1 MNLIL
6 TLEALKV
13 YKVKHERLI
22 QLAFVVLYLIN
33 IAPYVLPVG
42 DMDFSGFLYATEK
55 FIQDPSQP
63 VPQLTSGNLL
73 SLGLIAVTG
82 LVDLLVALSYSVLL
96 AGEQA
101 RLPGKTIL
109 LRFAKGLPALLL
121 TLLLLLVPVLLS
133 SLLFM
138 IPALILVTNLY
149 VLPVLLLLEN
159 RKLTEALQASI
170 QPVKGFKMMI
180 LLQMFFLSII
190 LSLPESLILSFLPQT
205 LLTSIL
211 VPQFFVVLQVFA
223 QGRLLGMFYL
233 FLVKKVPI
241 VIPSKPQL

>member
-170 QPVKGFKMMI
+170 QLVKGFKMMI

>member
-13 YKVKHERLI
+13 YKVKHERLV
-22 QLAFVVLYLIN
+22 QLAFVVLYLVN

-42 DMDFSGFLYATEK
+42 DMDFSGFLYATET
-55 FIQDPSQP
+55 FIQDPSKP
-63 VPQLTSGNLL
+63 LPLLTSGNLL

-82 LVDLLVALSYSVLL
+82 LVDLLATMGYSVLM
-96 AGEQA
+96 AGEHA
-101 RLPGKTIL
+101 GFSGKTML
-109 LRFAKGLPALLL
+109 LRLAKGLPALLL
-121 TLLLLLVPVLLS
+121 TLLLLLVPVILS
-133 SLLFM
+133 SFLFM
-138 IPALILVTNLY
+138 IPVLLLVTNLY
-149 VLPVLLLLEN
+149 VLPVLLLSEN
-159 RKLTEALQASI
+159 RKLTEALQAAI
-170 QPVKGFKMMI
+170 QLVKGFKMMI

-190 LSLPESLILSFLPQT
+190 LSLPESLVLGFMPQT

-233 FLVKKVPI
+233 FLVKKVPV

>member
-22 QLAFVVLYLIN
+22 QLAFVVLYLTQHC
-33 IAPYVLPVG
+33 PYVLPVG

-170 QPVKGFKMMI
+170 QPVKGFK
-180 LLQMFFLSII
+180 
-190 LSLPESLILSFLPQT
+190 
-205 LLTSIL
+205 
-211 VPQFFVVLQVFA
+211 
-223 QGRLLGMFYL
+223 
-233 FLVKKVPI
+233 
-241 VIPSKPQL
+241 